1 MFVILETQ
9 VSVAYPGFPSRGTYY
24 LAKYLPKTA
33 WKWKKLDRERCVC
46 HLSPFGSVTRSI
58 PAFEAFS
65 YNGITSNDSPFG
77 CPIIYTDT
85 NSQRYFVHRHPNNAW
100 HNNVHS
106 VIVMPC
112 LTKITSNRIFASKS
126 SAAMLKNS
134 VKHSNRS
141 RVAQCIFMEITRTS
155 FSCWIVIP
163 ILTHN
168 KLYCLRIDQ
177 QSIIAALIPSFCR
190 GRDPA
195 CRCWMLITEFSLC
208 INHNHVTWP
217 TVEPWFYI

>member
-46 HLSPFGSVTRSI
+46 PLSPFGSVTRSI

-112 LTKITSNRIFASKS
+112 LTKITSNRIFCIKIIS
-126 SAAMLKNS
+126 SNAK
-134 VKHSNRS
+134 
-141 RVAQCIFMEITRTS
+141 
-155 FSCWIVIP
+155 
-163 ILTHN
+163 
-168 KLYCLRIDQ
+168 
-177 QSIIAALIPSFCR
+177 
-190 GRDPA
+190 
-195 CRCWMLITEFSLC
+195 EFSQMFKPFKSGP
-208 INHNHVTWP
+208 VY
-217 TVEPWFYI
+217 FYGNYQNKFLVLNCNPDTYT